1 VLTFIRRKP
10 DHGYHGYHGYHG
22 HSGQRGVTLIELMVT
37 VTLLSILLGLA
48 VPNFRTWI
56 NNAKVRT
63 VSDGL
68 QTGLRLA
75 QAEAVRRNRQVV
87 FFLTNSSD
95 CTGAIAADA
104 NGMHWSIR
112 TVALM
117 AGEPIAVVQCGVV
130 ADSAGG
136 VAITGPTA
144 VCFNSMGR
152 QTANATPGVTGA
164 TCALNAVTG
173 MSTFNLAAT
182 GGDRPL
188 RVLVTL
194 GGQSRMCDPARTL
207 SDTTP
212 DGCP

>member
-1 VLTFIRRKP
+1 VLTFIPRKP
-10 DHGYHGYHGYHG
+10 HDGQSG
-22 HSGQRGVTLIELMVT
+22 HRGQRGVTLIELMVT

-95 CTGAIAADA
+95 CTTGISADA
-104 NGMHWSIR
+104 NGMHWAIR

-117 AGEPIAVVQCGVV
+117 AGDPVAAVQCGVV

-164 TCALNAVTG
+164 TCGLNPGTN
-173 MSTFNLAAT
+173 MSTYNLSAT
-182 GGDRPL
+182 GGDRAL
-188 RVLVTL
+188 RVVVTL

-207 SDTTP
+207 SDANP